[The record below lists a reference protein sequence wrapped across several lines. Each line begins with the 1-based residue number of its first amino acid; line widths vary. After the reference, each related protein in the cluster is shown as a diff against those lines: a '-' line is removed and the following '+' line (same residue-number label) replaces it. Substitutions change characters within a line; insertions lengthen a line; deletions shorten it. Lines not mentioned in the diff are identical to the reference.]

1 MFFIIGAIL
10 GVPIWIMVSAIT
22 GKMKPRDAV
31 AIKLIIDGPRQPDL
45 GIPADLRR
53 ANRPRP

>member
-22 GKMKPRDAV
+22 GKMKRQCCV
-31 AIKLIIDGPRQPDL
+31 ARSV
-45 GIPADLRR
+45 RM
-53 ANRPRP
+53 NRVR